1 MSTGYTK
8 TATTKQHYLQSQKQT
23 YICPCITKIVSLDL
37 YLIHA
42 ESHPRS
48 YTYTFILPKY
58 RVLKRHCNDCIKTL
72 AYFLTQVIYLSHIL
86 SLHEPLSN
94 IYKHI
99 FSHIYTVP
107 SHSNVTGKREKSK
120 QRKDSTQ
127 VYRRFLH
134 CLTASLSAVSRSLRL
149 TMCNSRLDI
158 DFRIEC

>member
-72 AYFLTQVIYLSHIL
+72 AYFLKQVIYLSHIL
-86 SLHEPLSN
+86 THSYSLNIVYSKDIVMIVYKLS
-94 IYKHI
+94 HT
-99 FSHIYTVP
+99 S
-107 SHSNVTGKREKSK
+107 
-120 QRKDSTQ
+120 
-127 VYRRFLH
+127 
-134 CLTASLSAVSRSLRL
+134 
-149 TMCNSRLDI
+149 
-158 DFRIEC
+158 